1 MKICQG
7 ISSTKQTCPANDIN
21 TFLRISKGMLG
32 FHDDAVLLSGPA
44 GTKLKTR
51 IVGDYYEFWWKIV
64 SGGQTAEYRRPA
76 SIVDLNAATGE
87 VYIEETHETILGSAG
102 HALALKYDRGFPTGN
117 LSVVLIEENPDCYT
131 RQKRIIGRRWR
142 DVPIIEASGPIQLN
156 TSGVYLL
163 NLNLESA
170 LDAIQPIRLGNSIF
184 FFDPLLHI
192 EWETIDRVARQRIPS
207 FYGTGTE
214 FIIFVFTS
222 DWFTGRRYGS
232 GDDLAPLPI
241 SADEGVW
248 TRGQLDAI
256 EAADG
261 LFGDPEWRSTV
272 LVNQPQQARE
282 GVFIEEYRKRL
293 MKWFRWVLPLPF
305 IPKQGQLYHLIFCSN
320 YEAGIRV
327 TRDLYSKYTR
337 NPPYN
342 PDHVSAY
349 GKFRRLHPKLVVG
362 LTGNQR
368 PVAWKVLWHV
378 IRQCES
384 GICDEWCTLV
394 RAKGEP
400 DEIAAAFSWLREKG
414 FLNFLVGVPTAW
426 PGVAERYQ
434 LNWEKVRE
442 ELNVSPPAKLRPI
455 RPDEMET

>member
-1 MKICQG
+1 
-7 ISSTKQTCPANDIN
+7 
-21 TFLRISKGMLG
+21 MLG
-32 FHDDAVLLSGPA
+32 FHEDALLLSGPA
-44 GTKLKTR
+44 GTGLKTR
-51 IVGDYYEFWWKIV
+51 ILGNYYEFWWRIT
-64 SGGQTAEYRRPA
+64 SGGESKRNEFPTA
-76 SIVDLNAATGE
+76 IVDMNAGSGE
-87 VYIEETHETILGSAG
+87 LYIKELGRTLLGSAG
-102 HALALKYDRGFPTGN
+102 HAMRLKFDLGYPTDALKLALVEEDPKCFSH
-117 LSVVLIEENPDCYT
+117 LQSVIH
-131 RQKRIIGRRWR
+131 RRWPSLR
-142 DVPIIEASGPIQLN
+142 LDQATGPIDRN
-156 TSGVYLL
+156 ASGVYLL
-163 NLNLESA
+163 RLPLEEAVDTVGRLN
-170 LDAIQPIRLGNSIF
+170 LGNSIY
-184 FFDPLLHI
+184 FFDPLLHV
-192 EWETIDRVARQRIPS
+192 EMETIERVARSRIKY
-207 FYGTGTE
+207 FFQTGTE

-222 DWFTGRRYGS
+222 DWFTGREYAWRER
-232 GDDLAPLPI
+232 LAPLPATSQRKTWTSSEAEAVA
-241 SADEGVW
+241 SADS
-248 TRGQLDAI
+248 
-256 EAADG
+256 
-261 LFGDPEWRSTV
+261 LFGDEDWQENV
-272 LVNQPQQARE
+272 LNGASRNVRQDS
-282 GVFIEEYRKRL
+282 FIEEYRKRL

-349 GKFRRLHPKLVVG
+349 DKFRRLHPKLVVG